1 MLDPVFHALADPTRR
16 EILGMLR
23 STERSTGAIADA
35 FAHSR
40 PTVSKHLKVLL
51 DARLVERRKEGR
63 NQLYTLRP
71 KPLAEIH
78 EWLSRYQRFWRMS
91 LAQLKRHVEGR
102 R

>member
-1 MLDPVFHALADPTRR
+1 MLNPVFHALADPTRR

-23 STERSTGAIADA
+23 SSERSTGAIADA
-35 FAHSR
+35 FPLSR

-71 KPLAEIH
+71 QHLAEAH
-78 EWLSRYQRFWRMS
+78 EWLSRYQRFWRRS
-91 LAQLKRHVEGR
+91 LTRLKRHVEEGT
-102 R
+102 